1 MLRQWEKKM
10 IPLTRR
16 ETLKVVGS
24 LAFASSVRS
33 VFAEEKRLYKVGACD
48 WSIGARQ
55 GIHAF
60 EVAKEIGLDG
70 VQVSFGAP
78 GGEFDLR
85 EPKVRQQYAEASTK
99 TGVEIASLAMGVLN
113 SIPFSSDPRT
123 VDWVSECIDVMAAMG
138 QRIVLLAFFGKGD
151 IKGNRDLQ
159 DEVIRRLK
167 QLAPKAEEK
176 RVVLGVE
183 STLNV
188 DDHLRILDGV
198 GSSSV
203 KVYYDVANMH
213 YAGYDIFTEL
223 KRLGRERICQIHMK
237 EYDHLL
243 GQGPI
248 DFPKIRDVL
257 GEIGY
262 YDWLII
268 EAATVK
274 GRTVVDCYRD
284 NQKYLRSLFP
294 TAKTA

>member
-1 MLRQWEKKM
+1 M
-10 IPLTRR
+10 PLTRR
-16 ETLKVVGS
+16 EMLTSVGG
-24 LAFASSVRS
+24 LLASSSLRPLL
-33 VFAEEKRLYKVGACD
+33 ADQNRLYKIGACD

-55 GIHAF
+55 DIRAF

-70 VQVSFGAP
+70 VQVSFGEP
-78 GGEFDLR
+78 GGSYDLR
-85 EPKVRQQYAEASTK
+85 DQKVRQQYAEAAAK

-113 SIPFSSDPRT
+113 NIPFSSDPRT
-123 VDWVSECIDVMAAMG
+123 VEWVSDCIDVMAAMG
-138 QRIVLLAFFGKGD
+138 QKIVLLAFFGKGD
-151 IKGNRDLQ
+151 IKGKRDLQ

-176 RVVLGVE
+176 QVILGVE

-198 GSSSV
+198 GSPAV
-203 KVYYDVANMH
+203 QVYYDVANMH
-213 YAGYDIFTEL
+213 YAGYDIFAEL
-223 KRLGRERICQIHMK
+223 RRLGRERICQIHMK
-237 EYDHLL
+237 EYNHLL

-248 DFPKIRDVL
+248 DFLKIRDVL

-274 GRTVVDCYRD
+274 GRSVVDCYRD
-284 NQKYLRSLFP
+284 NQKFLRSLFP
-294 TAKTA
+294 TTKTA

>member
-1 MLRQWEKKM
+1 MS
-10 IPLTRR
+10 LTRR
-16 ETLKVVGS
+16 DSLKAVGGLLFAWSFRS
-24 LAFASSVRS
+24 LL
-33 VFAEEKRLYKVGACD
+33 AEENRLYKIGACD

-55 GIHAF
+55 DIRAF
-60 EVAKEIGLDG
+60 EIAKTIGLDG
-70 VQVSFGAP
+70 VQVSFGEP
-78 GGEFDLR
+78 GGDFDLR
-85 EPKVRQQYAEASTK
+85 DAKVRQQYADASSQ
-99 TGVEIASLAMGVLN
+99 TGVQIASLAMGVLN

-138 QRIVLLAFFGKGD
+138 QKIVLLAFFGKGD
-151 IKGNRDLQ
+151 IRDKRDLQ

-176 RVVLGVE
+176 RVILGIE

-198 GSSSV
+198 GSPAV

-213 YAGYDIFTEL
+213 YAGYDIFAEMR
-223 KRLGRERICQIHMK
+223 RLGRDRICQIHMK
-237 EYDHLL
+237 EYKHLL

-274 GRTVVDCYRD
+274 GRSVVDCYRD

-294 TAKTA
+294 TGRTA